1 MSETTT
7 TVPASPQREETGTT
21 APTGTDG
28 GGRRSRVNVN
38 SLLIEG
44 RALIALVLIIVVFA
58 SLSPNYL
65 GIDNVIIMTRH
76 VAMNAI
82 LAIGMLMVILNG
94 GIDLSVGSTVGLSGV
109 VAGSLLEGLQIPAL
123 DIFVYPAA
131 WVVIVLSLGI
141 GLLVGYV
148 NGLLVS
154 RLKVAPFIAT
164 LGMLY
169 VARGVALLITNGTP
183 FSRLRGEEALGNTG
197 FLEVLK
203 SSPLGLPMAV
213 WMMVAFAIVFALL
226 LTRTPFGRWLYATGS
241 NERAAELSGVPVKK
255 VQTRIYVLSGLC
267 AATVGLLLT
276 ADLSSA
282 TPGGGEFFELN
293 AIAAVVI
300 GGAALSGGRGTIR
313 GTLIGAFVIG
323 FLVDGLVIVG
333 VSQFWQQI
341 IKGAVIIVA
350 VALDQF
356 QQTLQRRRTVR
367 RVTSSSSSAPADAG
381 TPRASVPRDGDHQ
394 ADMSSSAQHSTRKD
408 TDVP

>member
-1 MSETTT
+1 M
-7 TVPASPQREETGTT
+7 TGTT
-21 APTGTDG
+21 SSVAPPSAPPTSGRPVAVA
-28 GGRRSRVNVN
+28 GRRLNAN
-38 SLLIEG
+38 ALLLEG
-44 RALIALVLIIVVFA
+44 RALIALILIIVIFA

-82 LAIGMLMVILNG
+82 LAIGMLLVILNG

-109 VAGSLLEGLQIPAL
+109 IAGSLLEGLEIPAL
-123 DIFVYPAA
+123 DVFVYPAA

-148 NGLLVS
+148 NGFIIA
-154 RLKVAPFIAT
+154 RLNVAPFIAT

-169 VARGVALLITNGTP
+169 IARGIALLITNGTP
-183 FSRLRGEEALGNTG
+183 FSRLRGEEGLGNTG

-213 WMMVAFAIVFALL
+213 WVMVVFAIVFAVV

-255 VQTRIYVLSGLC
+255 VQIRIYVLSGLC
-267 AATVGLLLT
+267 AGAVGLLLA

-323 FLVDGLVIVG
+323 FLVDGLVLVG

-350 VALDQF
+350 VALDQA
-356 QQTLQRRRTVR
+356 QQTIQKRRARRRIAASPPPP
-367 RVTSSSSSAPADAG
+367 TSPAPA
-381 TPRASVPRDGDHQ
+381 TE
-394 ADMSSSAQHSTRKD
+394 T
-408 TDVP
+408 